1 MKNGSIAGVIHD
13 YDGHMVN
20 SNPVRDDFFR
30 YLCHKYS
37 KQSPEEKI
45 IGFRGRGLGMEVYRI
60 MGFDLKKDEHMIWEE
75 FIHYFNLDPAPLF
88 QGMRETLHA
97 VKLKEKKQ
105 AIATL
110 NSGRIIGP
118 FLKRERLAGLFDLV
132 GTKEHGSS
140 KTELLKLIATEL
152 HIKPSRCIYAGDE
165 IQDIKAAVET
175 GMIPIVTGYGGFYS
189 PELLR
194 AAMKEYSIPE
204 SRLVLKPENLGVVIA
219 RLLDKAN

>member
-1 MKNGSIAGVIHD
+1 MRVMIKRVFSVGSIFTRTDV
-13 YDGHMVN
+13 
-20 SNPVRDDFFR
+20 ST
-30 YLCHKYS
+30 
-37 KQSPEEKI
+37 
-45 IGFRGRGLGMEVYRI
+45 
-60 MGFDLKKDEHMIWEE
+60 DLWTIRT
-75 FIHYFNLDPAPLF
+75 NAQLPS
-88 QGMRETLHA
+88 R
-97 VKLKEKKQ
+97 
-105 AIATL
+105 
-110 NSGRIIGP
+110 
-118 FLKRERLAGLFDLV
+118 
-132 GTKEHGSS
+132 EHGSS